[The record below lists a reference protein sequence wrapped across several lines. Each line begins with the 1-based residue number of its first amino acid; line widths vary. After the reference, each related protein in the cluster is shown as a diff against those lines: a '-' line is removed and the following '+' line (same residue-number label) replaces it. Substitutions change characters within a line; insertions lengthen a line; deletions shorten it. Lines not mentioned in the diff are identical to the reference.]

1 MNAVGDRNAV
11 ALRKRFEPRQLLLAL
26 AVVGIL
32 TSGCR
37 FFNRPVADA
46 VPEVAGPVPP
56 PLNPAP
62 VEERLVSLPTYTIE
76 PPDILEINAIKVV
89 PKSPYKIE
97 ALDYLA
103 INATGTL
110 QSEKI
115 TGTYAVEPGG
125 AVSLGP
131 SYGRV
136 KVEGLTLEE
145 AAEAI
150 YRQLSRV
157 LSAPQVSVT
166 LAASSGQQQI
176 AGEHRVGP
184 DGTVNLGTYGTVYVT
199 GMTVEEAKKAIE
211 SHLADFLDAP
221 EVSVDVFN
229 YASKVYYIVGQGAG
243 FGDTL
248 VRVQITGNE
257 TVLDAISQ
265 VGGLRSMQSNKIWIA
280 RPAPGNCGCDQI
292 LPVKWNEI
300 TRGGSTATNYQ
311 ILPGDRIYISED
323 KLVAF
328 DSLLNKVISPFER
341 MFGVVTLGTQSI
353 ETVKHPGLSLTGN
366 RGP

>member
-1 MNAVGDRNAV
+1 MIAGKDRHNALVPRH
-11 ALRKRFEPRQLLLAL
+11 FEPRQFLLAL
-26 AVVGIL
+26 AFLGIM

-37 FFNRPVADA
+37 FLNHPAADSATEVVAA
-46 VPEVAGPVPP
+46 P
-56 PLNPAP
+56 PLAPAP
-62 VEERLVSLPTYTIE
+62 VEERMVSLPSYIIE

-89 PKSPYKIE
+89 PKAPYKIE
-97 ALDYLA
+97 ALDYLTL
-103 INATGTL
+103 NVVGTL
-110 QSEKI
+110 QTQPI

-125 AVSLGP
+125 AVNLGP

-136 KVEGLTLEE
+136 KVEGLTVEE
-145 AAEAI
+145 AAAEI

-211 SHLADFLDAP
+211 TQLTQFLDAP

-243 FGDTL
+243 LGDSL
-248 VRVQITGNE
+248 VRLQITGKE

-265 VGGLRSMQSNKIWIA
+265 VNGLTRVQSKKIWIA
-280 RPAPGNCGCDQI
+280 RPTPGNCGCDQI
-292 LPVKWNEI
+292 LPVNWDEI

-311 ILPGDRIYISED
+311 ILPGDRVYISED
-323 KLVAF
+323 KLIALDTF
-328 DSLLNKVISPFER
+328 MGKIISPFER
-341 MFGVVTLGTQSI
+341 IFGFTTLATQGI
-353 ETVKHPGLSLTGN
+353 ETIKHPGLSVSNG
-366 RGP
+366 RGF

>member
-1 MNAVGDRNAV
+1 MQNRS
-11 ALRKRFEPRQLLLAL
+11 LRIRLMLIAFLAGGL
-26 AVVGIL
+26 AN
-32 TSGCR
+32 GCR
-37 FFNRPVADA
+37 FIGDRPAEA
-46 VPEVAGPVPP
+46 PLPSAPAGP
-56 PLNPAP
+56 PLAP
-62 VEERLVSLPTYTIE
+62 IASEQNKVSLPPYIIE
-76 PPDILEINAIKVV
+76 PPDILEVDAIKVV
-89 PKSPYKIE
+89 PKAPYKIE
-97 ALDYLA
+97 ALDYLG
-103 INATGTL
+103 INVNGTL
-110 QSEKI
+110 RDEPI

-125 AVSLGP
+125 TVNLGP
-131 SYGRV
+131 AYGRA

-150 YRQLSRV
+150 YRVLSRV
-157 LSAPQVSVT
+157 LKQPEVSVT

-211 SHLADFLDAP
+211 THLAEFLDTP

-243 FGDTL
+243 FGDSL

-265 VGGLRSMQSNKIWIA
+265 TGGLTRLASKKIWIA
-280 RPAPGNCGCDQI
+280 RPAPGGAGCDQI
-292 LPVKWNEI
+292 LPVHWDEI
-300 TRGGSTATNYQ
+300 TRGASTATNYQ

-323 KLVAF
+323 KLIAL
-328 DSLLNKVISPFER
+328 DSMMGKIISPFER
-341 MFGVVTLGTQSI
+341 LFGFTTLGVQTV
-353 ETVKHPGLSLTGN
+353 EEVKHPGLSNNG
-366 RGP
+366 GVF